1 MASKRYE
8 RSGCL
13 ALSRQ
18 LARGLQDKHQVLTLV
33 RYNYS

>member
-18 LARGLQDKHQVLTLV
+18 LARGLQDTSIDPSALQL
-33 RYNYS
+33 